1 MQHPTRLYRFA
12 SHVCRWTVAVPMALL
27 LVCPCAWAQFPDA
40 VFAGKTISDAEARL
54 ELARLLAR
62 NEATLDQA
70 AAEYRRVLAASPTNF
85 RIVLE
90 YAEILISLHRYPD
103 ALTVL
108 EPLAQMPN
116 PLPEA
121 LAALGSVRLYS
132 GDVRGAALAYERAY
146 AAKPSLPGLGLKLAQ
161 TLNWSGRAKDALP
174 LLERLHAAE
183 PVNLEIVILLGRAL
197 NAAGKPEQAAELVI
211 PLLKTH
217 PDNVELLLAAADFQ
231 AVLGRAVLAKRLF
244 ERAETLDPSGR
255 AGIAHAERSMAWGDF
270 YRAED
275 GVRKEM
281 AANGKTHELTLKL
294 AAVLVAQQRYGEAAN
309 VYEALLTANGNDKD
323 ALTGLAQLRLLEKN
337 DDAALAVTHRLAAVA
352 PDSAAPLRLEAAARA
367 ASGNVTAALAA
378 ARKASASP
386 DASNTDLRQLGDL
399 LYKTGDKRQALD
411 AYRRALALD
420 PADAWSAWRVG
431 EERDAAV
438 PTSVAQ
444 KASLAAALK
453 DDGRLEKAGRLFR
466 VALRSE
472 PDNYFARMGLAEV
485 LAATG
490 WYDDALVLLDGL
502 AVDFPGDA
510 KVLLTKAR
518 VLGWAKRYDASLT
531 AYADLHSLKPDN
543 PVPLREAARTAFW
556 GKMPDRAA
564 LLYSALENG
573 TYPAQVREA
582 AGLEHTAKMDSFNNQ
597 FAKAITT
604 NDALL
609 AMEPGNQEAL
619 FDRAQAAC
627 ALGMRDE
634 EAATY
639 QRMLTS
645 DPMHTLA
652 GQAVDRL
659 RWRNAPSVRV
669 GFSFWDED
677 GKGGRLAQIT
687 RFRWDTEFTVPVE
700 DRYYL
705 RAAQHLW
712 LEDPKS
718 PQAAQ
723 QGQSEAQSSSDA
735 STLAAQALQ
744 QGQVQAAVSA
754 RRFEGAYWAE
764 GQTLGAGGRVNQ
776 WLSGEF
782 AFTNKQYSD
791 VGLRPLYSGQARIEL
806 RPIDA
811 VTLAFFYQR
820 TDEITN
826 DMSLAQGIQIDNWG
840 GMLRLQ
846 PLRRIDLSFQGRYLN
861 YSDDNQGTALRADA
875 GVILTDHPH
884 ELKLAATGE
893 YRDTREANK
902 YVYQDD
908 TLVTIVHPYWTPQ
921 DYSSGALTLG
931 WRHDLAKDFFCGAR
945 RHYYGIQVSHGS
957 DTTKNP
963 FWRLEIEYLNDLT
976 DRWTFSLKGL
986 VQRSPQWDATGVW
999 TGLTYRF

>member
-1 MQHPTRLYRFA
+1 MPHSTRLYSFA
-12 SHVCRWTVAVPMALL
+12 SYLCLWAVAVHMALL
-27 LVCPCAWAQFPDA
+27 LVCPCAWAQFPDTA
-40 VFAGKTISDAEARL
+40 FSGQTISDGEARL

-62 NEATLDQA
+62 DEVTLNQA
-70 AAEYRRVLAASPTNF
+70 GDEYRRVLAASPTSF

-90 YAEILISLHRYPD
+90 YAEILIRLHRYSD
-103 ALTVL
+103 ALTLL
-108 EPLAQMPN
+108 EPLAQTPN
-116 PLPEA
+116 PQPET
-121 LAALGSVRLYS
+121 LAALGNVRLYS
-132 GDVRGAALAYERAY
+132 GDVPGAALAYERAY
-146 AAKPSLPGLGLKLAQ
+146 AAKPSLPGLRLKLAQ
-161 TLNWSGRAKDALP
+161 ALSWSGRAKDALP
-174 LLERLHAAE
+174 LLERLHATE
-183 PVNLEIVILLGRAL
+183 PVDLEIAVLLGRAL
-197 NAAGKPEQAAELVI
+197 NAAGKPEQAAELVTS
-211 PLLKTH
+211 LLKTH

-244 ERAETLDPSGR
+244 ERAEALDSSGR
-255 AGIAHAERSMAWGDF
+255 AWGAHAERSMAWGDF

-281 AANGKTHELTLKL
+281 AAKGNTHELALKL
-294 AAVLVAQQRYGEAAN
+294 AAVLVAQQRYVEAAN
-309 VYEALLTANGNDKD
+309 VYEALLAVKSNDKD
-323 ALTGLAQLRLLEKN
+323 ALTGLAQLRLLEK
-337 DDAALAVTHRLAAVA
+337 DHAAALAVTNRLAAVT
-352 PDSAAPLRLEAAARA
+352 PDSAVSLSLEAAAQA

-378 ARKASASP
+378 ARKASASS
-386 DASNTDLRQLGDL
+386 DANNTDMRQLGDL
-399 LYKTGDKRQALD
+399 LYKTGDKMQALQ

-431 EERDAAV
+431 EERDAAL

-444 KASLAAALK
+444 KALLAAALK
-453 DDGRLEKAGRLFR
+453 DDGRLEKAGSLFR

-472 PDNYFARMGLAEV
+472 PENYFARMGLAEV

-490 WYDDALVLLDGL
+490 WYDDALVLLDSL

-531 AYADLHSLKPDN
+531 VYADLHSLKPND

-564 LLYSALENG
+564 LLYSELENG

-582 AGLEHTAKMDSFNNQ
+582 AGLERTAKMDGFNNY
-597 FAKAITT
+597 FAKAITI

-619 FDRAQAAC
+619 FDRAQASC
-627 ALGMRDE
+627 ALGMRDN

-639 QRMLTS
+639 RRMLAI

-652 GQAVDRL
+652 GLAMDRL
-659 RWRNAPSVRV
+659 RWRDAPSVRI

-677 GKGGRLAQIT
+677 GKGGRLAQIA
-687 RFRWDTEFTVPVE
+687 RYRWDTELTIPVQE
-700 DRYYL
+700 RYYL
-705 RAAQHLW
+705 RAAQHFW

-723 QGQSEAQSSSDA
+723 QGQSGGESNSDA
-735 STLAAQALQ
+735 STLAAQTLQ
-744 QGQVQAAVSA
+744 QRQVQAAVSA

-764 GQTLGAGGRVNQ
+764 GQTVGAGGRVNQ
-776 WLSGEF
+776 WLSGEL

-791 VGLRPLYSGQARIEL
+791 AGLRPLYSGQARIEL

-811 VTLAFFYQR
+811 ATLSLFYQR

-840 GMLRLQ
+840 GVVRVQ

-861 YSDDNQGTALRADA
+861 YSDGNQGTALRADA
-875 GVILTDHPH
+875 GIVLTDHPH
-884 ELKLAATGE
+884 ELKLTATGE
-893 YRDTREANK
+893 YRDTRETNK
-902 YVYQDD
+902 YIYQDD

-931 WRHDLAKDFFCGAR
+931 WRHDLGKDFFCGAR
-945 RHYYGIQVSHGS
+945 QHYYGVQVSHGS

-963 FWRLEIEYLNDLT
+963 FWRLEIEYVNDLT
-976 DRWTFSLKGL
+976 DRWSVSLKGL
-986 VQRSPQWDATGVW
+986 VQRSPQWDATGAW